1 MQKTAYLFDCNF
13 AAPALMLAEINVEWK
28 TEFPGCRAIFTAD
41 LAARGITPQFL
52 QRLQGSKDLTQ
63 R

>member
-1 MQKTAYLFDCNF
+1 MGMPSNLPSNTKPISSESPCTDVRVGPPKQK
-13 AAPALMLAEINVEWK
+13 APAL
-28 TEFPGCRAIFTAD
+28 TTAD

-52 QRLQGSKDLTQ
+52 QRLQGSKDLAQ